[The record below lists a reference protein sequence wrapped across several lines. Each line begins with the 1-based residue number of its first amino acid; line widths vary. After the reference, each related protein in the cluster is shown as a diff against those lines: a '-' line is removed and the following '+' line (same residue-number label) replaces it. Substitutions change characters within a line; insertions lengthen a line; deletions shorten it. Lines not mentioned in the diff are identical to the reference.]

1 MKRTIIIIVVGVL
14 WTSTAFSQYFSKTFF
29 TEDNLLNIGIWQVNT
44 QIPDRILINADH
56 KCNNEY
62 DLCMVLMSTDNNG
75 NVLVNNERELLKGF
89 RNTMKVR
96 NDTIFYSGSY
106 FSQKDS
112 ITYWYFGLTNLKGES
127 LGGYKYPILHINDTG
142 RTGLG
147 YQTPTNYGLTLVNN
161 NEVILWGEGLDK
173 RMPQPSPPADEVPYR
188 SAFLRVG
195 IDGERKSDLFW
206 FEMSEYP
213 LRRMSDAATD
223 IDGNMVFVYE
233 WAYPFVSI
241 EINRL
246 RRGLFKILPD
256 NSIDTVAEY
265 PIADLGRGDPKMAI
279 DSQGNY
285 IINPVFRGGGSE
297 EYNVRYS
304 DVGFLSKIN
313 RAGEVL
319 WTSIVPPAFRNDPT
333 KHLYSTNTYQM
344 YRISTTRNGDILCSG
359 RVFVADSFAIPGL
372 PRKKY
377 ISGNGSYIAR
387 FNGDGKLLWQHFIV
401 PLKKDTTIRFNAV
414 LDIKEA
420 PDGSIVVGGRL
431 EKSDA
436 AWKNDAWLMKLTPGG
451 CLDADC
457 SHVVGKYWVFPE
469 DISAV
474 QDEPMHRL
482 QSVTVSP
489 NPGRDRV
496 RVRLSAD
503 AVYPLHYEVQSVT
516 GIRHITGTMT
526 TASDTDI
533 DMDWLPSGMYIIYIR
548 DKAGQTGSVKWV
560 RE

>member
-1 MKRTIIIIVVGVL
+1 MKRTIIIIAVGVL
-14 WTSTAFSQYFSKTFF
+14 WTSTAFSQYFSKTFQF
-29 TEDNLLNIGIWQVNT
+29 
-44 QIPDRILINADH
+44 
-56 KCNNEY
+56 
-62 DLCMVLMSTDNNG
+62 
-75 NVLVNNERELLKGF
+75 LVNGGSVITGVEYFNSDKYATIDILGCGIGHGCTRLRGIDSKGEVRWQKNKYYFTTNDNSLKI
-89 RNTMKVR
+89 RH
-96 NDTIFYSGSY
+96 DTIFYSGYSN
-106 FSQKDS
+106 SLPDS
-112 ITYWYFGLTNLKGES
+112 IMYWYFGMMSINGDSIAE
-127 LGGYKYPILHINDTG
+127 YKYATLHLKDTG
-142 RTGLG
+142 IGIFG

-387 FNGDGKLLWQHFIV
+387 YNSDGKLLWHHSIV
-401 PLKKDTTIRFNAV
+401 PFKKDTTIRYNVIF
-414 LDIKEA
+414 DIKEA
-420 PDGSIVVGGRL
+420 PDGSIIAGGKL
-431 EKSDA
+431 ERSEDPYKYAQDS
-436 AWKNDAWLMKLTPGG
+436 WLLKLTPGG

-548 DKAGQTGSVKWV
+548 DKAGQVGSVKWV